1 MPDHRESTRIAPN
14 AEPAVEAAEQ
24 PAREAIVEP
33 PDAKPATA
41 ASSESVDSG
50 APEAHGP
57 GAAGHALQDELPA
70 SEDAEAVG
78 FFARIGNAFKG
89 FFRGLRGLPIEI
101 PLGEEGTIPVA
112 EAAASERKLKKRLAK
127 MQAKLDELRASLE
140 QRTLEI
146 AERDAAMREVALEEA
161 QKRGD
166 AMRRSEDLEQE
177 LARWRTELAARDE
190 TIAELR
196 AQMTST
202 SERSQAE
209 LEEARGELEF
219 TKSTLAEKES
229 ALGLL
234 LGEVKNQEDEIDR
247 ERDEAARRQEQL
259 RAEIEDGRRK
269 LVEAESA
276 AQKLC
281 SEQSVTLPPR
291 AEVEGLRAKAAHLER
306 ELAKKSGEADLLR
319 EDLIAQRRRAAEMDE
334 RAKQAGEFEA
344 QKASF
349 QRESQRLSV
358 QAEALRDQFAEA
370 QLKLEKLSA
379 ALREF
384 HGPAV
389 SALQATAVYSES
401 LAGSL
406 AMNETDRSDT
416 QELKRSVE
424 LLRQAMQKLAAK
436 LAELGIPHS

>member
-1 MPDHRESTRIAPN
+1 MPEHRESTRSAPN
-14 AEPAVEAAEQ
+14 AEAAVEA
-24 PAREAIVEP
+24 VEP
-33 PDAKPATA
+33 PDATPATA
-41 ASSESVDSG
+41 ASPESADSG
-50 APEAHGP
+50 GQEANRSGF
-57 GAAGHALQDELPA
+57 AADTALQEELA
-70 SEDAEAVG
+70 ARQDDEDAG

-89 FFRGLRGLPIEI
+89 FFRGLRGLPVEI

-112 EAAASERKLKKRLAK
+112 KAAASQRKLKKRLARA
-127 MQAKLDELRASLE
+127 QAKLDELRESLE
-140 QRTLEI
+140 QRNQEL
-146 AERDAAMREVALEEA
+146 AERDAALREAALEEA
-161 QKRGD
+161 RKRGD
-166 AMRRSEDLEQE
+166 ATRRCEDLEQE

-190 TIAELR
+190 TIAEMR

-202 SERSQAE
+202 SERSKTE
-209 LEEARGELEF
+209 LDETRGELQF

-229 ALGLL
+229 ALDLL
-234 LGEVKNQEDEIDR
+234 LGEVKNQEAEIDR
-247 ERDEAARRQEQL
+247 EREGAARRQEQL

-276 AQKLC
+276 AHQLR
-281 SEQSVTLPPR
+281 SELSLALPPR
-291 AEVEGLRAKAAHLER
+291 AEAEGLRAKAAHVER
-306 ELAKKSGEADLLR
+306 DLAKKSEEADLLR

-358 QAEALRDQFAEA
+358 QAEALRDQFTEA
-370 QLKLEKLSA
+370 RLKLEKLST

-389 SALQATAVYSES
+389 SALQAAAVYSES

-424 LLRQAMQKLAAK
+424 LLRQTMQKLAAK